1 MPRGA
6 AGEVRGFAS
15 AGHYIQGP
23 GAIRELP
30 DIAKRFGRSAMML
43 IDSFFYDREIGKF
56 RSCFS
61 KAVLPFTFRNF
72 WESAP
77 KKKLKKYAIPQKTLA
92 ELRC

>member
-1 MPRGA
+1 MPRGT

-30 DIAKRFGRSAMML
+30 DVAKRFGRSAMML

-56 RSCFS
+56 QELF
-61 KAVLPFTFRNF
+61 F
-72 WESAP
+72 ESGVTVHF
-77 KKKLKKYAIPQKTLA
+77 QKFLG
-92 ELRC
+92 ECS